1 MMLLF
6 YRGLIM
12 TTKKQLEDALKKAM
26 RARDDVRKRTLR
38 MVLSAIKL
46 SEVEKGEDLDNS
58 EIMAVLQKE
67 VKSRRE
73 SVTDAQRAGRS
84 DLVDAAEAEIK
95 VLEEYLPEQ
104 LTPDQLELM
113 AKEAIDKVGATSLRE
128 MGQVMKVLM
137 PRIQGQATGKQASQI
152 VRKLLQ

>member
-1 MMLLF
+1 
-6 YRGLIM
+6 M
-12 TTKKQLEDALKKAM
+12 TTKLQLEEALKEAM
-26 RARDDVRKRTLR
+26 RSRDDVRRRTLR
-38 MVLSAIKL
+38 MVLTAIKL

-58 EIMAVLQKE
+58 EIMAILQKE

-84 DLVDAAEAEIK
+84 DLVEAAEAEIK

-104 LTPDQLELM
+104 LTSDQLEIM
-113 AKEAIDKVGATSLRE
+113 AKEAIDEAGATSIRE

-137 PRIQGQATGKQASQI
+137 PRIQGQATGEQASQI